1 MHRTTEQYK
10 KEALDA
16 IIKHKLMRV
25 SHIFGGFVSYTR
37 MHFYR
42 LELHN
47 DPDIQAA
54 ILQNRTKATNYLIQ
68 KWIQSENP
76 TLQIAAMRMVCDEEE
91 RQALA
96 IKHVD
101 HTTKGEKI
109 NDIDSIKKAFL
120 ESIKI
125 NDPAE

>member
-25 SHIFGGFVSYTR
+25 SHLFGGFVSYTR

-47 DPDIQAA
+47 DPEIQAA

-76 TLQIAAMRMVCDEEE
+76 TLQIAAMRMVCDDEE
-91 RQALA
+91 RQMLS

-101 HTTKGEKI
+101 HTSKGEKI
-109 NDIDSIKKAFL
+109 SDNEAIKHAFL
-120 ESIKI
+120 ESIKL
-125 NDPAE
+125 NDSAK